1 MNLKVKMGLREI
13 ARERIL
19 KDMVESSVKDLPEN
33 EWTIMVVD
41 EMTTKVLSS
50 VCAVSNLVENRV
62 SIVENI
68 QKKRQPL
75 PNMTVIYFI
84 SPTNGSVSR
93 LLNDFSGKNPLY
105 KKACVFFSSQL
116 PKTELERIKQNTT
129 LLSRLAAL
137 KELNLEFLA
146 VDSRGFAT
154 GGPHTLK
161 NMFGENSNS
170 SGSYEREMDV
180 CVRRLASVFASL
192 KELPAVRF
200 KMGKPPQEGDPM
212 GASERS
218 LISQRLAVGLHAELT
233 QMRSKIDSFPNT
245 ETCELVIV
253 DRGVDPV
260 APFIHE
266 WTYECMC
273 FDLLDDVIENNIFK
287 YSIDTNKGNEEER
300 EVILGEQDPIWV
312 ELRHKHIAEASL
324 LLNEKMNYFKSANRI
339 AQHKTKHSDQ
349 DDIDTS
355 DLKQMVESLPQ
366 YREQLK
372 RLSLHVHIA
381 TKLNM
386 LSKQMGLHEIGKLE
400 QDLVYGNATSKEV
413 IKLLGGRSHVKEE
426 DKVRLLM
433 TYVTTHP
440 EKLDNSRRMQWM
452 KLAKLTAEDMNMINN
467 LEYLGVAVSKRGAK
481 SALSFASK
489 KKKRSIRKE
498 HGAVEGEE
506 QWQLSRFQP
515 IVYDI
520 FEDMM
525 KGELSQD
532 EYPYVSPPSVAPI
545 RKNTQINVEL
555 SVRKNRSTNVK
566 NNVSLSDVSVQSKP
580 FIVFIVGG
588 MTRSEL
594 RVAHKMS
601 SQFSSNLI
609 IGSTS
614 IDSPNAFL
622 QQVNSMSLLEEEF

>member
-1 MNLKVKMGLREI
+1 
-13 ARERIL
+13 
-19 KDMVESSVKDLPEN
+19 
-33 EWTIMVVD
+33 
-41 EMTTKVLSS
+41 
-50 VCAVSNLVENRV
+50 
-62 SIVENI
+62 
-68 QKKRQPL
+68 
-75 PNMTVIYFI
+75 
-84 SPTNGSVSR
+84 
-93 LLNDFSGKNPLY
+93 
-105 KKACVFFSSQL
+105 
-116 PKTELERIKQNTT
+116 
-129 LLSRLAAL
+129 
-137 KELNLEFLA
+137 
-146 VDSRGFAT
+146 
-154 GGPHTLK
+154 
-161 NMFGENSNS
+161 
-170 SGSYEREMDV
+170 
-180 CVRRLASVFASL
+180 
-192 KELPAVRF
+192 
-200 KMGKPPQEGDPM
+200 
-212 GASERS
+212 
-218 LISQRLAVGLHAELT
+218 
-233 QMRSKIDSFPNT
+233 
-245 ETCELVIV
+245 
-253 DRGVDPV
+253 
-260 APFIHE
+260 
-266 WTYECMC
+266 
-273 FDLLDDVIENNIFK
+273 
-287 YSIDTNKGNEEER
+287 
-300 EVILGEQDPIWV
+300 
-312 ELRHKHIAEASL
+312 
-324 LLNEKMNYFKSANRI
+324 
-339 AQHKTKHSDQ
+339 
-349 DDIDTS
+349 
-355 DLKQMVESLPQ
+355 
-366 YREQLK
+366 
-372 RLSLHVHIA
+372 
-381 TKLNM
+381 
-386 LSKQMGLHEIGKLE
+386 
-400 QDLVYGNATSKEV
+400 
-413 IKLLGGRSHVKEE
+413 
-426 DKVRLLM
+426 M

>member
-1 MNLKVKMGLREI
+1 MGLKEV

-19 KDMVESSVKDLPEN
+19 GDMIEGSVRDLPEN
-33 EWTIMVVD
+33 EWTLLVVD

-50 VCAVSNLVENRV
+50 VCAVSNLVEKRV
-62 SIVENI
+62 SLVENI
-68 QKKRQPL
+68 AKKRQPL

-93 LLNDFSGKNPLY
+93 LLADFSAKKPLY

-116 PKTELERIKQNTT
+116 PKEELERIKQNTT

-146 VDSRGFAT
+146 LDSRGFST
-154 GGPHTLK
+154 GGKDTLK
-161 NMFGENSNS
+161 NIFGENSNS
-170 SGSYEREMDV
+170 SGSYEREMDTV
-180 CVRRLASVFASL
+180 VRRLASVFASL
-192 KELPAVRF
+192 KELPAIRF
-200 KMGKPPQEGDPM
+200 KVGKPPQEGDPM
-212 GASERS
+212 GSSERA
-218 LISQRLAVGLHAELT
+218 LISQRIAVALHSELT
-233 QMRSKIDSFPNT
+233 NMRSTIDSFPNT

-266 WTYECMC
+266 WTYECMSY
-273 FDLLDDVIENNIFK
+273 DLLDDEIDNNIFK
-287 YSIDTNKGNEEER
+287 YTIDTNKGDEEER

-324 LLNEKMNYFKSANRI
+324 LLNDKMNYFKSANRL
-339 AQHKTKHSDQ
+339 AQHKAKQ
-349 DDIDTS
+349 GEEDIGTT

-372 RLSLHVHIA
+372 RLGLHVHIA
-381 TKLNM
+381 TKLNT

-413 IKLLGGRSHVKEE
+413 IKLLGARTHMKEE

-440 EKLDNSRRMQWM
+440 EKLDNNRRMQWM

-498 HGAVEGEE
+498 HDAVEGEE

-515 IVYDI
+515 LVYDI
-520 FEDMM
+520 FEDML

-532 EYPYVSPPSVAPI
+532 EYPYVSPPSVAPV

-555 SVRKNRSTNVK
+555 SVRKNRSAAVKK
-566 NNVSLSDVSVQSKP
+566 NNDSLGNLSVSDVNLQSKP
-580 FIVFIVGG
+580 YLIFIVGG

-601 SQFSSNLI
+601 AQFGSNCV

-614 IDSPNAFL
+614 IDGPKTFL
-622 QQVNSMSLLEEEF
+622 EQVNGMSLLEEL

>member
-1 MNLKVKMGLREI
+1 LIEV

-19 KDMVESSVKDLPEN
+19 VEMVESCVKDLPDN
-33 EWTIMVVD
+33 EWTILVVD

-50 VCAVSNLVENRV
+50 VCAVSNLVEKRV

-84 SPTNGSVSR
+84 SPTPGSVSR
-93 LLNDFSGKNPLY
+93 LLNDFAAKKPLY

-116 PKTELERIKQNTT
+116 PKEELERIKQNAT

-154 GGPHTLK
+154 SEPHTLR
-161 NMFGENSNS
+161 NMFGEDASK
-170 SGSYEREMDV
+170 GSYEQELSV
-180 CVRRLASVFASL
+180 VVRRLASVFASL
-192 KELPAVRF
+192 KEFPAIRF
-200 KMGKPPQEGDPM
+200 KMGKAPQEGDPM
-212 GASERS
+212 GSGERS
-218 LISQRLAVGLHAELT
+218 LIAQRIAVSLHGELT
-233 QMRSKIDSFPNT
+233 KMGGAVDSFPKA

-253 DRGVDPV
+253 DRGMDPV

-273 FDLLDDVIENNIFK
+273 FDLLSDEIENNIFK
-287 YSIDTNKGNEEER
+287 YSIDTNKGDSEER
-300 EVILGEQDPIWV
+300 EVILGENDPIWV

-324 LLNEKMNYFKSANRI
+324 LLNDKMNYFKSANRL
-339 AQHKTKHSDQ
+339 AKHKAAGKGGEK

-381 TKLNM
+381 TRLNT
-386 LSKQMGLHEIGKLE
+386 LAKQMGLHEIGKLE

-413 IKLLGGRSHVKEE
+413 IKLLGARTHMKEE

-440 EKLDNSRRMQWM
+440 EKLDNNRRMQWM
-452 KLAKLTAEDMNMINN
+452 KLAKLTAEDMHTINN
-467 LEYLGVAVSKRGAK
+467 LEYVHSTLPLSLSPFVSLPIF
-481 SALSFASK
+481 SL
-489 KKKRSIRKE
+489 RSEKTRR
-498 HGAVEGEE
+498 
-506 QWQLSRFQP
+506 LSR
-515 IVYDI
+515 DAT
-520 FEDMM
+520 
-525 KGELSQD
+525 K
-532 EYPYVSPPSVAPI
+532 
-545 RKNTQINVEL
+545 
-555 SVRKNRSTNVK
+555 
-566 NNVSLSDVSVQSKP
+566 
-580 FIVFIVGG
+580 
-588 MTRSEL
+588 
-594 RVAHKMS
+594 
-601 SQFSSNLI
+601 
-609 IGSTS
+609 
-614 IDSPNAFL
+614 
-622 QQVNSMSLLEEEF
+622 